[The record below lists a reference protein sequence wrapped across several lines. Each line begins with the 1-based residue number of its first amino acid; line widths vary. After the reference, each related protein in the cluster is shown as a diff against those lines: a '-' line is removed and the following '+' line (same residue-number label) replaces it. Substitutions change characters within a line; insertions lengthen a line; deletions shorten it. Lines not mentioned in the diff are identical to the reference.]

1 MICIDNLSPEDL
13 LVLTN
18 AIAITLTK
26 DKNSDQ
32 INVLGNFIVGIG
44 CLLLTVAAQ
53 QQLLESLKQNQTKQ
67 TQKNQ
72 TQTKQTQT
80 NQDTNNIKK

>member
-18 AIAITLTK
+18 AIAITLIK
-26 DKNSDQ
+26 DKNPDQ
-32 INVLGNFIVGIG
+32 INVLGNFIVGVG

-53 QQLLESLKQNQTKQ
+53 QQLLDSIQETLM
-67 TQKNQ
+67 
-72 TQTKQTQT
+72 
-80 NQDTNNIKK
+80 NQDTNNTKK